1 MNIPTQ
7 AKSGLE
13 WATSTRPLSPCP
25 LSPLTSLPAFCSITR
40 TSSLFI
46 HLGSGPEFHAEWL
59 RDEPYDATATD
70 PRSYIPGVWCQ
81 LSPGNREH
89 GIRHARC
96 ICIPIASF
104 PFPGKRGLCFLR
116 PLFQARPQLLA
127 ALREQNRKA
136 RKRVARCLTT
146 NCGAGNADGRG

>member
-1 MNIPTQ
+1 MNTPTQ

-13 WATSTRPLSPCP
+13 WATSTLP

-59 RDEPYDATATD
+59 RDAHCDATATD
-70 PRSYIPGVWCQ
+70 PRSYIPGEWCQ

-96 ICIPIASF
+96 IGIFRIPIASF
-104 PFPGKRGLCFLR
+104 PFSWKKRPFA
-116 PLFQARPQLLA
+116 F
-127 ALREQNRKA
+127 
-136 RKRVARCLTT
+136 
-146 NCGAGNADGRG
+146 

>member
-13 WATSTRPLSPCP
+13 WATSTLP
-25 LSPLTSLPAFCSITR
+25 LSPLTSLPAFCSIVG

-59 RDEPYDATATD
+59 RDEPCDATATD
-70 PRSYIPGVWCQ
+70 PRSYIPGARCQ

-96 ICIPIASF
+96 IGIFRIPIASF
-104 PFPGKRGLCFLR
+104 PCFLEKEAICF
-116 PLFQARPQLLA
+116 L
-127 ALREQNRKA
+127 
-136 RKRVARCLTT
+136 
-146 NCGAGNADGRG
+146 GRFF